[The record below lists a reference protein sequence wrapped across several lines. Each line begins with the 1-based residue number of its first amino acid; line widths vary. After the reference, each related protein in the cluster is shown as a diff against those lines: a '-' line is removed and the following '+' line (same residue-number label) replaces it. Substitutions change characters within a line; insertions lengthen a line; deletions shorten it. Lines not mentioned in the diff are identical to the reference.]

1 MGEESIAGGKMKK
14 KGTTFWNS
22 PNVGAT
28 NESGFNAYRSGNR
41 GGSSYLNYSFNT
53 IFWSS
58 TSIYDHNAIYL
69 NIYSGLASIEFHNMN
84 RNQEVSVRCVKD

>member
-41 GGSSYLNYSFNT
+41 GGSSYLNY
-53 IFWSS
+53 IV
-58 TSIYDHNAIYL
+58 SIL
-69 NIYSGLASIEFHNMN
+69 FFEVQRLFMTTMPSI
-84 RNQEVSVRCVKD
+84 

>member
-1 MGEESIAGGKMKK
+1 MKI
-14 KGTTFWNS
+14 KGTSYWNS

-28 NESGFNAYRSGNR
+28 NESGFNAYPSGVR
-41 GGSSYLNYSFNT
+41 YGSYTYYSFNT

-69 NIYSGLASIEFHNMN
+69 NIYSGLASIEFHNMY

>member
-1 MGEESIAGGKMKK
+1 MGEESIVGGKMKK

-53 IFWSS
+53 IF
-58 TSIYDHNAIYL
+58 
-69 NIYSGLASIEFHNMN
+69 
-84 RNQEVSVRCVKD
+84 